1 MTKKKEPKVIQEPVE
16 QEIIEACEPVV
27 IDKQVIVEHI
37 QQGLIRFESEIGQ
50 LYRQVAILEDQV
62 KKLQHPEYKPWYT
75 SFGSW
80 FSLALVL
87 VMFYLIYMVYMSAKG
102 YNVQMPSW
110 FLRTVEALVPK

>member
-1 MTKKKEPKVIQEPVE
+1 MTKKKEPKPKEKPVE
-16 QEIIEACEPVV
+16 QEPFEAEPIVIEQIPMPE
-27 IDKQVIVEHI
+27 KN
-37 QQGLIRFESEIGQ
+37 LIRFESEIGQ

-87 VMFYLIYMVYMSAKG
+87 VMFYLIYMLYMSAKG